1 MGRELLGQLLRY
13 DTGEWRLVPGL
24 PLVAEHTRL
33 QLAERLSTGSEGAEH
48 PLDPRIGEHAP
59 VRRAPELPRLAVHA
73 QIMQHADVAAVGGT
87 RRQIWHVAVRGSKRR
102 AWLQGRRGGASVAF
116 RRRGGG
122 HVHLYEQVLHVKER
136 EAELHLGT
144 TAKARAAARNY
155 RSCIYMPDM
164 PRVAFNVMLPPQV
177 AAPTTKTTRS
187 PSPHATRSR
196 II

>member
-1 MGRELLGQLLRY
+1 MTQRGGRTVTGPQLLERRAEAAMGRELLGQLLRY

-59 VRRAPELPRLAVHA
+59 VRRAPELPSLAVHA

-155 RSCIYMPDM
+155 
-164 PRVAFNVMLPPQV
+164 
-177 AAPTTKTTRS
+177 K
-187 PSPHATRSR
+187 
-196 II
+196 